1 MSEGQSTKRRFE
13 LSAECLGRGH
23 SVVLQFACSRKPEAL
38 PEIEAEI
45 AAWVNEGG
53 AGGEVRR

>member
-13 LSAECLGRGH
+13 LFAECLGRGH
-23 SVVLQFACSRKPEAL
+23 AVVLQFACSRKPEAL

-45 AAWVNEGG
+45 AA
-53 AGGEVRR
+53 